1 MTEIARDGVDVEQ
14 ELLAGPRLVVRSSE
28 EQLHE
33 VRASLAGLARAV
45 RLLVGHAGALP
56 EPHKRRI
63 EILLES
69 EVCRLERLLFEHPP
83 IQDAVVVADVI
94 APVVD
99 ARRLAGQVVHWQPSP
114 ARALC
119 VQDFLAEAVNILLSN
134 AAKHAGGS
142 PAVVE
147 IADSADYVQV
157 RVSDR
162 GPGIPRLWRHR
173 VFDRGFRGGDVDGH
187 GLGLEVA
194 RRLMAAQDGW
204 LHLEDSAGP
213 GATFVLSLSRQRH
226 WA

>member
-1 MTEIARDGVDVEQ
+1 MTETARDGVDLERG
-14 ELLAGPRLVVRSSE
+14 LWASPHLVVRTSE

-33 VRASLAGLARAV
+33 VRASLAGLARGV
-45 RLLVGHAGALP
+45 RLLVRHAGALP

-63 EILLES
+63 ETLLES
-69 EVCRLERLLFEHPP
+69 EVGRLERLLFEHPP
-83 IQDAVVVADVI
+83 VQDAVVVADVI

-99 ARRLAGQVVHWQPSP
+99 ARRLAGQVVHWQTSP
-114 ARALC
+114 AMALC
-119 VQDFLAEAVNILLSN
+119 VQDFLAEAVNILLAN

-147 IADSADYVQV
+147 IVDSSDYVQV

-162 GPGIPRLWRHR
+162 GPGIPQLWRHR
-173 VFDRGFRGGDVDGH
+173 VFERGFRGGDVDGH

-194 RRLMAAQDGW
+194 RRLMTAQDGW
-204 LHLEDSAGP
+204 LHLEDRDGP